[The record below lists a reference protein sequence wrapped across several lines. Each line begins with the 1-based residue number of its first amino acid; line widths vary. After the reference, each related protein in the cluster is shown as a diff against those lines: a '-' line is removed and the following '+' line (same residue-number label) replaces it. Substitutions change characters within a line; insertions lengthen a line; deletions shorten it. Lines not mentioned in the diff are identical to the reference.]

1 MAAGESMR
9 DWLAPQSRRA
19 DCPEPDCNMWAGH
32 QGLHSIAPPHRRRSV
47 ALWAVTIATLAI
59 GLAMLVGAAW
69 LDLKTAQLAGFGMLL
84 AQLAILAINEMRK
97 H

>member
-32 QGLHSIAPPHRRRSV
+32 QGLHSIVPPRAGHTIPG
-47 ALWAVTIATLAI
+47 WAVTLFALTAGLVMLAAAARLHLETAL
-59 GLAMLVGAAW
+59 LAGCGELLVG
-69 LDLKTAQLAGFGMLL
+69 TAIA
-84 AQLAILAINEMRK
+84 AINEMRK

>member
-1 MAAGESMR
+1 MATDESMR
-9 DWLAPQSRRA
+9 DWLAPRTRRA

-32 QGLHSIAPPHRRRSV
+32 QGLHSIAPPRRHPI
-47 ALWAVTIATLAI
+47 ALWAVTIATLGT
-59 GLAMLVGAAW
+59 GLAMLAVAAW